1 MRIVFIGAVDFSQ
14 HALRCVLEDGGDV
27 VAVLTLPPDRAHVHS
42 DFADLA
48 PVAAEYGV
56 PLHHVRKTNDP
67 ATIELIRSLAPDVIF
82 IFGWSQLVPPEV
94 LSIPRLGCIGTHPT
108 LLPKNRGRHPLI
120 WALVEGLEE
129 SGLTFLYLD
138 EGADSGDLLWQRPF
152 KITLEDDA
160 GSLYERIKNL
170 ACEAIHEF
178 LPQLE
183 QDTAP
188 RVPQDH
194 AQATYRRKRT
204 EQDGEIDWSISTR
217 ATYDLIR
224 ALSRPYPGA
233 HTYWNGS
240 KVTVWRAALLDPA
253 LSSGSDAASL
263 GTVEHAPDG
272 TLRVRTGDGYL
283 TLVDY
288 ETANGSRIPSGA
300 RLGDGA

>member
-1 MRIVFIGAVDFSQ
+1 MRIVFIGALDFSE
-14 HALRCVLEDGGDV
+14 HTLRCVLEDGGDV
-27 VAVLTLPPDRAHVHS
+27 VAVLTLPPDRAHAHS

-56 PLHHVRKTNDP
+56 PLHHVRKTNEP

-120 WALVEGLEE
+120 WALVDGLEE

-138 EGADSGDLLWQRPF
+138 EGADSGDILWQRPF
-152 KITLEDDA
+152 EITLEDDA
-160 GSLYERIKNL
+160 GSLYERIKDL
-170 ACEAIHEF
+170 ACEGIREF

-183 QDTAP
+183 QGTAP
-188 RVPQDH
+188 RLPQDH

-204 EQDGEIDWSISTR
+204 EEDGQIDWSISTR
-217 ATYDLIR
+217 ATYNLIR
-224 ALSRPYPGA
+224 ALARPYPGA
-233 HTYWNGS
+233 HTYWNS
-240 KVTVWRAALLDPA
+240 TKVTVWQARLPDVAS
-253 LSSGSDAASL
+253 SSGFDTAPS
-263 GTVEHAPDG
+263 GTVERATDG

-283 TLVDY
+283 SMVDY
-288 ETANGSRIPSGA
+288 ETANGSRIPSLA
-300 RLGDGA
+300 RLGGGG